1 MLNLE
6 EIFTKNDVR
15 LKALIAF
22 DKHLNLLSQ
31 KATQEQGSCQQEM
44 VAFPPW
50 DSFAQIQK
58 QIKFMIARHDVLPVE
73 PQCLAIYMALVF
85 CGTDHEHIE
94 IDLHLNDLQKRS
106 FLSILQDLTTEL
118 IEFRLTPYA
127 YVKRVREEYFIS

>member
-1 MLNLE
+1 MLNLD

-22 DKHLNLLSQ
+22 EKHLNCLSL
-31 KATQEQGSCQQEM
+31 KATQEQGSCQQGV

-58 QIKFMIARHDVLPVE
+58 QISFMIARHDVLPVE

-85 CGTDHEHIE
+85 CGTDHEHID
-94 IDLHLNDLQKRS
+94 IDLQLNEIQKRS
-106 FLSILQDLTTEL
+106 FLSILRDLTTEL
-118 IEFRLTPYA
+118 VEFRLTPDS